1 MRQFVFESSPREET
15 RRLLGGVL
23 AAIVVAAVEGVPC
36 RSRSDKDHCRSNTA
50 CGSGDTTR
58 PRPLRVLASPRLS
71 SPLRT
76 NSTAARAG
84 PLVTPSEVCRGLDS
98 RNLAPEFG
106 RLGGVVL
113 DREPGLLKLGLGRLA
128 RSGGRKQ
135 ATAGGGADSGT
146 ERGEHDGTCAGS
158 KVVRGWM
165 MGTSHGGGGLRVTR
179 RGSVITLCIPSQYN
193 HSKFG
198 RLPIQTLVQD
208 NSTFYSPSL
217 YSCTTAHPH
226 PRSRHCRLFP
236 PETDSAPPS
245 SGHSP
250 VFLNVPVS
258 GTKRV
263 WEASRGDRLPVPSA
277 AKSGGSRARPP
288 PRSVPQKLLQGRARL
303 TSQYPRRLGW
313 QADEQSSRQSHVG
326 PVGGNE
332 DSQTPFCR
340 YFCNR
345 ILRHRPLASPAT
357 RSHRPTCRSSSS
369 HLRPR
374 KN

>member
-1 MRQFVFESSPREET
+1 MCASVWFESSPREET
-15 RRLLGGVL
+15 RRLLGESWL
-23 AAIVVAAVEGVPC
+23 PSSSP
-36 RSRSDKDHCRSNTA
+36 RSRGCHAVVDQTRITA
-50 CGSGDTTR
+50 GPTLRAGRETR
-58 PRPLRVLASPRLS
+58 PRPLLILASPRLS
-71 SPLRT
+71 SPLGA

-84 PLVTPSEVCRGLDS
+84 ALVTPSEVCRGLDS

-158 KVVRGWM
+158 TVVRGWM
-165 MGTSHGGGGLRVTR
+165 MGTSHGGGGLRVRR

-208 NSTFYSPSL
+208 SSTFYSPSL
-217 YSCTTAHPH
+217 YSCTTARPH
-226 PRSRHCRLFP
+226 PRWRHCRLFP

-250 VFLNVPVS
+250 VFLSVPVS

-263 WEASRGDRLPVPSA
+263 WGASRGDPLPVPSA

-288 PRSVPQKLLQGRARL
+288 PRSVPQTLLQGRARL
-303 TSQYPRRLGW
+303 TSQCLRRLGW

-326 PVGGNE
+326 
-332 DSQTPFCR
+332 R
-340 YFCNR
+340 
-345 ILRHRPLASPAT
+345 
-357 RSHRPTCRSSSS
+357 
-369 HLRPR
+369 
-374 KN
+374 